1 MAETQNQSNA
11 VVTKTASVPQDI
23 RHFMMGDAMKRQFAL
38 ALPKILPV
46 ERFLRCLITTIN
58 RVPDLAKCERN
69 SVLAGAMTAAQL
81 GLEIDPA
88 LGRAYLLPYNDKRKG
103 KIAQLIIGYK
113 GYVDLAYRSGLLSG
127 LQAEVV
133 YEKDHFEYQYGLDP
147 KLVHVP
153 ADTEDRGA
161 LKYAYAV
168 ATLQNGGNAWRV
180 LNRSE
185 VMRHKASSPSRD
197 SNYSPW
203 TNFEAEMW
211 RKTAIRAL
219 ASILPQS
226 PELRDA
232 VAADEAIQAP
242 SGLNLGDAINTDWS
256 ESQAASGTD
265 GLAEAAQKG
274 EGSK

>member
-1 MAETQNQSNA
+1 MAENKPTNTGA
-11 VVTKTASVPQDI
+11 VAVAAPQDI
-23 RHFMMGDAMKRQFAL
+23 RHFMMGDAMKKQFAL
-38 ALPKILPV
+38 ALPKMLPV

-180 LNRSE
+180 LNRSD
-185 VMRHKASSPSRD
+185 VMRHKASSPSKD
-197 SNYSPW
+197 STYSPW
-203 TNFEAEMW
+203 QNFEAEMW

-219 ASILPQS
+219 ASLLPQS

-232 VAADEAIQAP
+232 VAADE
-242 SGLNLGDAINTDWS
+242 SGQGPVGLDIGDAIKTDWS
-256 ESQAASGTD
+256 EAPAASGTE
-265 GLAEAAQKG
+265 GLAEAAQKTE
-274 EGSK
+274 EGK